1 MDSKIPGL
9 KRSAPNYKKIYT
21 DMIEKKYMSKREQ
34 CEIILKKSTLST
46 LDIIMLNNIISCSD
60 DCRNFVANQKHKSYD
75 IQTIKAVLEYQKRN
89 KISNSQTAIEFKMSR
104 NTIAKWKRKYS
115 HL

>member
-60 DCRNFVANQKHKSYD
+60 DCRNFVANQKAQILRYTDDKGS
-75 IQTIKAVLEYQKRN
+75 IRIPEKK
-89 KISNSQTAIEFKMSR
+89 
-104 NTIAKWKRKYS
+104 
-115 HL
+115 